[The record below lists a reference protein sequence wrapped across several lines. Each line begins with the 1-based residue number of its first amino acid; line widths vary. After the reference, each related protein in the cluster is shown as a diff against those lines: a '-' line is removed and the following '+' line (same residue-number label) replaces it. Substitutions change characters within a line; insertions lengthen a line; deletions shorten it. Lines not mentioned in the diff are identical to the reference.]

1 MSKNLVIVESPAK
14 AKTIEG
20 YLGKDFKVASSMG
33 HIRDLPKGGDAIDIE
48 NGFEP
53 TYEVSPEKKD
63 IIQKLKKLAEDA
75 EMVYLASDED
85 REGEAISWDLQE
97 VVDLADKKTRR
108 MVFREITHNA
118 NLIAI

>member
-48 NGFEP
+48 NDFEP
-53 TYEVSPEKKD
+53 TYEVSPEKRD
-63 IIQKLKKLAEDA
+63 IISKLRKLADDA
-75 EMVYLASDED
+75 TTVYRPMKTVRERRLA
-85 REGEAISWDLQE
+85 G
-97 VVDLADKKTRR
+97 T
-108 MVFREITHNA
+108 
-118 NLIAI
+118 